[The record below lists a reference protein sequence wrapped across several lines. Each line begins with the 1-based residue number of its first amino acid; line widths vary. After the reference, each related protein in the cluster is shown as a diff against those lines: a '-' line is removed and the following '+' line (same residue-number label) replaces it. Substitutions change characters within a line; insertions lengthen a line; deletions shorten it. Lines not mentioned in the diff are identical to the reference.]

1 MRERERETL
10 IEELIAKKMS
20 ELMKGMALQRQE
32 V

>member
-10 IEELIAKKMS
+10 TEELIAKKMS
-20 ELMKGMALQRQE
+20 ELMKGMDLQRQE